1 MFCFVFLSCYSVLGD
16 FVWFFLFFCYHFVV
30 FLGLWFRVFS
40 SGFWVFDV
48 MFACL
53 GFFFFLNVWL
63 LGFFEL
69 CRGLVSGFLVG
80 CFGDWALN
88 FVGF

>member
-1 MFCFVFLSCYSVLGD
+1 
-16 FVWFFLFFCYHFVV
+16 
-30 FLGLWFRVFS
+30 VFS

-53 GFFFFLNVWL
+53 VFFFFLNVWL

-69 CRGLVSGFLVG
+69 CRGLVSGFLVVCLVG
-80 CFGDWALN
+80 WVFN
-88 FVGF
+88 HFVVFW